1 MTPGERTIGRCQACP
16 ASFDEDLFER
26 LKEWR
31 MTHSRARNV
40 PAYVVFTDATLTAI
54 AEQLPPDEHA
64 LSSIPGVGP
73 MKLETYGEE
82 ILRMVRERG

>member
-1 MTPGERTIGRCQACP
+1 MTAGERTIGRCQGCP

-31 MTHSRARNV
+31 LAHSRAKGV

-54 AEQLPPDEHA
+54 AEQLPQDEHG
-64 LSSIPGVGP
+64 LSAIPGVGP

-82 ILRMVRERG
+82 ILRMVRDDC